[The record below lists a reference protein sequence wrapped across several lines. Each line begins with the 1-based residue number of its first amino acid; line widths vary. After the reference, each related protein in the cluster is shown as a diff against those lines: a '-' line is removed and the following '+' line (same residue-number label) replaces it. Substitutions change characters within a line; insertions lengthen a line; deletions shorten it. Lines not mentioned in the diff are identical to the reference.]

1 MNNPDNDSNK
11 NFVMNDRET
20 SENTFDHYD
29 NKTYEAKHMVE
40 DKYWNGVSF
49 VKSTWSGKI
58 KDAISYFERNGRKIK
73 KLLLKKNGLIHTQ
86 KKVYILLI

>member
-29 NKTYEAKHMVE
+29 NKTYETLNESYRKPLFMLLIIATV
-40 DKYWNGVSF
+40 GV
-49 VKSTWSGKI
+49 
-58 KDAISYFERNGRKIK
+58 
-73 KLLLKKNGLIHTQ
+73 LILI
-86 KKVYILLI
+86 ILLIIKGTSKNIVSY